1 VTVREAIRS
10 SGVAADAPIVA
21 LGGAGEALV
30 PELCGRDGQRFLA
43 PDHAE
48 VLASVGAAMTL
59 IRVELERSARVTG
72 PVERRRLVAEAE
84 FACVEAGAAPGTI
97 TVETAYDAEAGL
109 LRATAVGAVAL
120 ESGAAGRSPLGPAEL
135 RGVATSALGETSGAV
150 VAIAETEL
158 FSAYA
163 TAGDGDDRRAAI
175 VDRLGGVVFAGP
187 VKAAVSGRGEAF
199 VDDLATAVDESSLN
213 LGLGSL
219 LPQVTMA
226 CGSQVLDLSDARSR
240 DDLLAAARAAA
251 EASDGIAVAAVCR

>member
-1 VTVREAIRS
+1 
-10 SGVAADAPIVA
+10 
-21 LGGAGEALV
+21 
-30 PELCGRDGQRFLA
+30 
-43 PDHAE
+43 
-48 VLASVGAAMTL
+48 M
-59 IRVELERSARVTG
+59 
-72 PVERRRLVAEAE
+72 
-84 FACVEAGAAPGTI
+84 
-97 TVETAYDAEAGL
+97 
-109 LRATAVGAVAL
+109 
-120 ESGAAGRSPLGPAEL
+120 
-135 RGVATSALGETSGAV
+135 
-150 VAIAETEL
+150 AIAESEL